1 MSQLAKKRADRI
13 SLAREDPRLN
23 PLELKSFKTRD
34 GQFAM
39 RIAELSSDSSISL
52 DELSTKTG
60 SLVSAQKTISLQKKS
75 VLSIIKDHYG
85 QHAGASDDG
94 DQLVIPENLDK
105 GKGKALVEAF
115 ETYLRSR
122 ISQFWPILP
131 FLYRIISDFDTSKKT
146 FYKPPCIIKD
156 KAEIPEEFRE
166 LYIDAAKFLF
176 SEIKLAL
183 NNMPNVMA
191 RLRSS
196 FIYGEGNDM
205 GLCEDNDGPMALFSL
220 ICHYR
225 VSSNDN
231 EEMLR
236 TYFENMHK
244 RLDKDVRTTID
255 RARKKLLEASA
266 LQVDMK
272 WTNTGKRIYDKLSY
286 GNHNMATTLLIYKDM
301 TPSDSQ
307 TCGLLDQMFAM
318 IDNQI
323 KLDEKQDDS
332 SHKYAN
338 SVFGRVTCRDGM
350 DCDRPGCNFGHP
362 KGYVAPTGKGGKGK
376 GKGKGKFGGG
386 KGSRSTWQ
394 CQKPGC
400 SDPQKLSGY
409 RKLCT
414 TCFKDLGAKGEN
426 ASIKLKD
433 GSTMTLNKP
442 EYKRANSAA
451 VKKDKATK
459 RKSTEAPFNPD
470 QLEFL
475 KGTMNA
481 TAHMASNGNVGDEY
495 IPGSAGPKSTKK
507 AKAMDQFIAGWA
519 QSFEQ

>member
-1 MSQLAKKRADRI
+1 M
-13 SLAREDPRLN
+13 
-23 PLELKSFKTRD
+23 
-34 GQFAM
+34 
-39 RIAELSSDSSISL
+39 
-52 DELSTKTG
+52 
-60 SLVSAQKTISLQKKS
+60 
-75 VLSIIKDHYG
+75 
-85 QHAGASDDG
+85 
-94 DQLVIPENLDK
+94 
-105 GKGKALVEAF
+105 
-115 ETYLRSR
+115 
-122 ISQFWPILP
+122 
-131 FLYRIISDFDTSKKT
+131 
-146 FYKPPCIIKD
+146 
-156 KAEIPEEFRE
+156 
-166 LYIDAAKFLF
+166 DAAKFLF

-183 NNMPNVMA
+183 NAMPNVMA

-196 FIYGEGNDM
+196 FIYGEGNDI
-205 GLCEDNDGPMALFSL
+205 GLCEDNDGPMTLFSL

-236 TYFENMHK
+236 THFENMYK
-244 RLDKDVRTTID
+244 RLHEDVRTTID
-255 RARKKLLEASA
+255 RASKKLLEASA

-272 WTNTGKRIYDKLSY
+272 RTNTGKRIYDKLSY
-286 GNHNMATTLLIYKDM
+286 GNHNVATTLLIYKDM

-307 TCGLLDQMFAM
+307 TCGLLDQMSAK
-318 IDNQI
+318 IDNHI
-323 KLDEKQDDS
+323 KLDEKQDEP
-332 SHKYAN
+332 SHKYTN
-338 SVFGRVTCRDGM
+338 SVFGRVTCKDGV

-362 KGYVAPTGKGGKGK
+362 KGYVTPTGKGGGKCKGKGK
-376 GKGKGKFGGG
+376 GKGKGGGG

-400 SDPQKLSGY
+400 FDPRKLSGY

-433 GSTMTLNKP
+433 GTIVTLNKP
-442 EYKRANSAA
+442 EYKRANFAA

-470 QLEFL
+470 QLESL
-475 KGTMNA
+475 RGATNA
-481 TAHMASNGNVGDEY
+481 TAHMTSNINVGDEY

-507 AKAMDQFIAGWA
+507 AKAMYQFIARWA